1 MILVVIFIIFSISN
15 WHIYLEMNGYYT
27 NDGILNENLVNTAFY
42 YLDEVIKQNINDKK
56 FILWI
61 KKIKTNLPIVHIE
74 CLNI

>member
-1 MILVVIFIIFSISN
+1 
-15 WHIYLEMNGYYT
+15 MNGYYT

-42 YLDEVIKQNINDKK
+42 YLDQVIKENMNDKK

-61 KKIKTNLPIVHIE
+61 KKIKTDLPTIYIE

>member
-1 MILVVIFIIFSISN
+1 
-15 WHIYLEMNGYYT
+15 MNGYYT

-42 YLDEVIKQNINDKK
+42 YLYEVIKQNINDKK

-61 KKIKTNLPIVHIE
+61 KKIKTDLPIIYIE